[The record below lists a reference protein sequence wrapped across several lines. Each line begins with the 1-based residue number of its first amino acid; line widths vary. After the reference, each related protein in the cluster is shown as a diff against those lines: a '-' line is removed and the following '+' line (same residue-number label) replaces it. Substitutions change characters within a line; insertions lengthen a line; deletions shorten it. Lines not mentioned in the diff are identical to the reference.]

1 MEDEKQEKVD
11 VVVVGMDIPNYM
23 SLSKAIDYLA

>member
-1 MEDEKQEKVD
+1 MDEKQEKAG
-11 VVVVGMDIPNYM
+11 VVGMDIPSHM